1 MTRTGS
7 ADWVAIRQRLER
19 SMDAIDPDAPERR
32 DLVLRDRAAALAR
45 PPHSAPG
52 TDPHGCIEVLAFDTG
67 GTRYAVET
75 RWVAQAC
82 AMPRLTALPGVP
94 AHVAGI
100 VPFRGQV
107 LAVLDLRAL
116 LALPVARLAEPAG
129 LVVLEDKTMQFGL
142 LADAVGAVRRYPR
155 SALAPDLPGLG
166 ARRAGYLLGVA
177 PDRTAILDAARM
189 LGDPGLV
196 VHEQ

>member
-1 MTRTGS
+1 MRRAGS
-7 ADWVAIRQRLER
+7 VDWVAIRQRLER
-19 SMDAIDPDAPERR
+19 SMEAIDPDAPAMRE
-32 DLVLRDRAAALAR
+32 LVLRERAAALAR
-45 PPHSAPG
+45 SPQSAPEP
-52 TDPHGCIEVLAFDTG
+52 DPHGCVEVLAFDCG

-82 AMPRLTALPGVP
+82 AMPQLTALPGVP
-94 AHVAGI
+94 GHVAGI

-129 LVVLEDKTMQFGL
+129 LVVLEGETMQFGL
-142 LADAVGAVRRYPR
+142 LADAVGAVLRYPR
-155 SALAPDLPGLG
+155 PALAPDLPGL
-166 ARRAGYLLGVA
+166 AATRAGYLLGVA
-177 PDRTAILDAARM
+177 PDRTAILDAGRM